1 MLFTRRRLIA
11 SIALVVAVV
20 ACGDN
25 GDTATGSQ
33 ANTST
38 PANETTAN
46 ETTAPAGP
54 TLTIEGLAFGEPPEV
69 GPGESFTIVNLDS
82 ARHTF
87 SSSDG
92 SWEQVE
98 VPAQSQVPFT
108 VPASLAP
115 GRYVFF
121 CAVHSNMGAALTV
134 SG

>member
-1 MLFTRRRLIA
+1 MLFTGRRLIA
-11 SIALVVAVV
+11 SIALVAAVF

-33 ANTST
+33 ANSST
-38 PANETTAN
+38 PDN

-54 TLTIEGLAFGEPPEV
+54 TLTIEGLAFGEAPEV
-69 GPGESFTIVNLDS
+69 GPGGSFTIVNLDS

-92 SWEQVE
+92 SWEPVE
-98 VPAQSQVPFT
+98 VPAQSRVPFT

-121 CAVHSNMGAALTV
+121 CAVHSNMGGELTV